1 MADESAIRNCVAELR
16 RRRGI
21 PAAQLAQQVGLSRP
35 AMYAIE
41 AGTYVPNTEVALKL
55 ARALDVVVTDLFS
68 LADAPAVSRLPH
80 AADVVSAQPPV
91 RGQAV
96 RVSKVGSRWV
106 TVPVPATQYY
116 LPDADGLVRRASR
129 ARLRADLTVV
139 SGDMVPRSR
148 LVLGG
153 CDPATEILA
162 RTVERSTG
170 VEVLPAAG
178 SSRLALEWLKEGRIH
193 IAGTHL
199 EDEST
204 GEFNLPY
211 LQEHFAAGDYQVITF
226 ARWEEGLVVAP
237 ANPKRIRD
245 ASDLVRS
252 DVRIVNREP
261 GAGSRALL
269 ERLLHDAGI
278 DARRV
283 RGYQSVALGHLAA
296 AQAVA
301 HGTAD
306 VCVATGSAA
315 RGLGLG
321 FVPLR
326 TERYDFVMRKAMA
339 DLPEVR
345 AFCDVLQRAS
355 VRRKIAVL
363 AGYDTRET
371 GAQLA

>member
-1 MADESAIRNCVAELR
+1 MAAASIRNHVAELR

-55 ARALDVVVTDLFS
+55 ARVLDVAVTDLFA
-68 LADAPAVSRLPH
+68 LADAPVAGRLPQS
-80 AADVVSAQPPV
+80 ADVVSLQPPV

-96 RVSKVGSRWV
+96 RLSKVGSRWV
-106 TVPVPATQYY
+106 SVPVPPSQYY
-116 LPDADGLVRRASR
+116 LPDADGVVRRAVK
-129 ARLRADLTVV
+129 ATLRADLTVV
-139 SGDMVPRSR
+139 SRDMVPRSR

-153 CDPATEILA
+153 CDPATEILS
-162 RTVERSTG
+162 RTVERVSG
-170 VEVLPAAG
+170 VEVLPAAA
-178 SSRLALEWLKEGRIH
+178 SSRLALEWLAEGRVH
-193 IAGTHL
+193 IAGSHL

-211 LQEHFAAGDYQVITF
+211 LQQHFPAGDYQVVTF

-237 ANPKRIRD
+237 GNPKHVR
-245 ASDLVRS
+245 ASSDLERA
-252 DVRIVNREP
+252 DVRLINRE
-261 GAGSRALL
+261 AGSGSRTLLDRLL
-269 ERLLHDAGI
+269 ERDGI
-278 DARRV
+278 ETRRV
-283 RGYQSVALGHLAA
+283 RGYETVAFGHLAA
-296 AQAVA
+296 AQAVVA
-301 HGTAD
+301 GTAD
-306 VCVATGSAA
+306 VCLATESAA

-326 TERYDFVMRKAMA
+326 TERYDFVIRKDAA
-339 DLPEVR
+339 ALPEVR

-363 AGYDTRET
+363 AGYDTRDT
-371 GAQLA
+371 GALLA